1 MAQPDTQRR
10 GPHKVRD
17 EGGQVMAKK
26 VRLSELTLVRSGDKG
41 DISDIGLM
49 AFNEKTYEILK
60 KQVTPQRVKEHFK
73 DWVKGD
79 VKIYEMRNI
88 LSLEIVMYQA
98 LGGGATKTLRFD
110 QTGKAMGNAL
120 LFMEVEAD

>member
-1 MAQPDTQRR
+1 
-10 GPHKVRD
+10 
-17 EGGQVMAKK
+17 MAKK
-26 VRLSELTLVRSGDKG
+26 VRLSELALARSGDKG

-49 AFNEKTYEILK
+49 AFNDKNYEIIK

-73 DWVKGD
+73 DWVKGN
-79 VKIYEMRNI
+79 VEIYEMPNI
-88 LSLEIVMYQA
+88 LSLEIVMHQA

>member
-1 MAQPDTQRR
+1 
-10 GPHKVRD
+10 
-17 EGGQVMAKK
+17 MAKK
-26 VRLSELTLVRSGDKG
+26 IRLSELALARSGDKG

-49 AFNEKTYEILK
+49 AFNEKTYEIIK

-79 VKIYEMRNI
+79 VEIYEMPNI
-88 LSLEIVMYQA
+88 LSLEIVMRQA

>member
-1 MAQPDTQRR
+1 
-10 GPHKVRD
+10 
-17 EGGQVMAKK
+17 MAKK
-26 VRLSELTLVRSGDKG
+26 VRLSELASARSGDKG

-49 AFNEKTYEILK
+49 AKDKKAYEIIK

-79 VKIYEMRNI
+79 VKIYEMPNI
-88 LSLEIVMYQA
+88 LSLEIVMHQA

-120 LFMEVEAD
+120 LFMEVEVD

>member
-1 MAQPDTQRR
+1 
-10 GPHKVRD
+10 
-17 EGGQVMAKK
+17 MAKK
-26 VRLSELTLVRSGDKG
+26 VRLSELALARSGDKG

-49 AFNEKTYEILK
+49 AKDKKAYEIIK

-79 VKIYEMRNI
+79 VKIYEMPNI
-88 LSLEIVMYQA
+88 LSLEIVMHQA

-120 LFMEVEAD
+120 LFMEVEVD

>member
-1 MAQPDTQRR
+1 
-10 GPHKVRD
+10 
-17 EGGQVMAKK
+17 MAKK
-26 VRLSELTLVRSGDKG
+26 VRLSELALARSGDKG

-49 AFNEKTYEILK
+49 AFNEKNYEIIK

-73 DWVKGD
+73 DWVKGN
-79 VKIYEMRNI
+79 VEIYEMPNI
-88 LSLEIVMYQA
+88 LSIEIVIHQA

-120 LFMEVEAD
+120 LFMELEAD

>member
-1 MAQPDTQRR
+1 
-10 GPHKVRD
+10 
-17 EGGQVMAKK
+17 MAKK
-26 VRLSELTLVRSGDKG
+26 VKLSELALARSGDKG

-49 AFNEKTYEILK
+49 AFNEKNYEIIK

-79 VKIYEMRNI
+79 VKIYEMPNV
-88 LSLEIVMYQA
+88 LSLEIVMRQA

>member
-1 MAQPDTQRR
+1 
-10 GPHKVRD
+10 
-17 EGGQVMAKK
+17 MAKK
-26 VRLSELTLVRSGDKG
+26 VKLSELALARSGDKG

-49 AFNEKTYEILK
+49 AFNEKNYEIIK

-73 DWVKGD
+73 DWVKGN
-79 VKIYEMRNI
+79 VEIYEMPNI
-88 LSLEIVMYQA
+88 LSIEIVMHQA

-120 LFMEVEAD
+120 LFMELEAD

>member
-1 MAQPDTQRR
+1 
-10 GPHKVRD
+10 
-17 EGGQVMAKK
+17 MAKK
-26 VRLSELTLVRSGDKG
+26 VRLSELALARSGDKG

-49 AFNEKTYEILK
+49 AFNQKNYEIIK
-60 KQVTPQRVKEHFK
+60 NQVTPQRVKEHFK

-79 VKIYEMRNI
+79 VKIYEMPNI
-88 LSLEIVMYQA
+88 LSLEIVMHQA

>member
-1 MAQPDTQRR
+1 
-10 GPHKVRD
+10 
-17 EGGQVMAKK
+17 MAKK
-26 VRLSELTLVRSGDKG
+26 IRLSELALARSGDKG

-49 AFNEKTYEILK
+49 AFNERNYEIIK

-79 VKIYEMRNI
+79 VKIYEMPNI
-88 LSLEIVMYQA
+88 LSLEIVMHQA

>member
-1 MAQPDTQRR
+1 
-10 GPHKVRD
+10 
-17 EGGQVMAKK
+17 MAKK
-26 VRLSELTLVRSGDKG
+26 VKLSELALARSGDKG

-49 AFNEKTYEILK
+49 AFNEKNYEIIK

-79 VKIYEMRNI
+79 VKIYEMPNV
-88 LSLEIVMYQA
+88 LSLEIVMHQA

>member
-1 MAQPDTQRR
+1 MAKPDTQGRS
-10 GPHKVRD
+10 PHKVRD

-26 VRLSELTLVRSGDKG
+26 VRLSELALARSGDKG

-49 AFNEKTYEILK
+49 AFNEKTYEIIK

-79 VKIYEMRNI
+79 VEIYEMPNI
-88 LSLEIVMYQA
+88 LSLEIVMHQA

>member
-1 MAQPDTQRR
+1 MAR
-10 GPHKVRD
+10 
-17 EGGQVMAKK
+17 K
-26 VRLSELTLVRSGDKG
+26 VRLSELALARSGDKG

-49 AFNEKTYEILK
+49 AFNKKNYEIIK

-79 VKIYEMRNI
+79 VKIYEMPNI
-88 LSLEIVMYQA
+88 LSLEIVMHQA

>member
-1 MAQPDTQRR
+1 
-10 GPHKVRD
+10 
-17 EGGQVMAKK
+17 MAKK
-26 VRLSELTLVRSGDKG
+26 VRLSELVLARSGDKG

-49 AFNEKTYEILK
+49 AFNEKNYEIIK

-79 VKIYEMRNI
+79 VEIYEMPNI
-88 LSLEIVMYQA
+88 LSLEIVMHQA

>member
-1 MAQPDTQRR
+1 
-10 GPHKVRD
+10 
-17 EGGQVMAKK
+17 MAKK

-88 LSLEIVMYQA
+88 LSLEIVMHQA

>member
-1 MAQPDTQRR
+1 
-10 GPHKVRD
+10 
-17 EGGQVMAKK
+17 MAKK
-26 VRLSELTLVRSGDKG
+26 VRLSELALARSGDKG

-49 AFNEKTYEILK
+49 AFNEKNYEIIK

-73 DWVKGD
+73 DWVKGN
-79 VKIYEMRNI
+79 VEIYEMPNI
-88 LSLEIVMYQA
+88 LSLEIVMHQA

-120 LFMEVEAD
+120 LFMELEAD

>member
-1 MAQPDTQRR
+1 MAR
-10 GPHKVRD
+10 
-17 EGGQVMAKK
+17 K
-26 VRLSELTLVRSGDKG
+26 VRLSELALARSGDKG

-49 AFNEKTYEILK
+49 AFNEKNYEIIK

-73 DWVKGD
+73 DWVKGN
-79 VKIYEMRNI
+79 VEIYEMPNI
-88 LSLEIVMYQA
+88 LSLEIVMHQA

>member
-1 MAQPDTQRR
+1 
-10 GPHKVRD
+10 
-17 EGGQVMAKK
+17 MAKK
-26 VRLSELTLVRSGDKG
+26 VKLSELALARSGDKG

-49 AFNEKTYEILK
+49 AFNEKNYEIIK

-73 DWVKGD
+73 DWVKGN
-79 VKIYEMRNI
+79 VEIYEMPNI
-88 LSLEIVMYQA
+88 LSLEIVMHQA

-120 LFMEVEAD
+120 LFMELEAD

>member
-1 MAQPDTQRR
+1 
-10 GPHKVRD
+10 
-17 EGGQVMAKK
+17 MAKK
-26 VRLSELTLVRSGDKG
+26 VRLSELALARSGDKG

-49 AFNEKTYEILK
+49 AFNEKNYEIIK

-79 VKIYEMRNI
+79 VEIYEMPNI
-88 LSLEIVMYQA
+88 LSLEIVMHQA

>member
-1 MAQPDTQRR
+1 
-10 GPHKVRD
+10 
-17 EGGQVMAKK
+17 MAKK
-26 VRLSELTLVRSGDKG
+26 VRLSELALARSGDKG

-49 AFNEKTYEILK
+49 AFNEKNYEIIK

-73 DWVKGD
+73 DWVKGN
-79 VKIYEMRNI
+79 VEIYEMPNI
-88 LSLEIVMYQA
+88 LSLEIVMHQA

>member
-1 MAQPDTQRR
+1 
-10 GPHKVRD
+10 
-17 EGGQVMAKK
+17 MAKK
-26 VRLSELTLVRSGDKG
+26 VRLSELALARSGDKG

-49 AFNEKTYEILK
+49 AVNEKTYEIIK

-79 VKIYEMRNI
+79 VEIYEMPNI
-88 LSLEIVMYQA
+88 LSLEIVMHQA